1 MEIILISLRELP
13 KPNVPCVLSPFTSFQ
28 ALVPVNFQLKVAVCL
43 YPLETVVFAVCVT
56 DVTAMTSKL
65 Q

>member
-1 MEIILISLRELP
+1 MWTDGADAGARSGTVVEH
-13 KPNVPCVLSPFTSFQ
+13 
-28 ALVPVNFQLKVAVCL
+28 LKVAVCL

-65 Q
+65 QYV